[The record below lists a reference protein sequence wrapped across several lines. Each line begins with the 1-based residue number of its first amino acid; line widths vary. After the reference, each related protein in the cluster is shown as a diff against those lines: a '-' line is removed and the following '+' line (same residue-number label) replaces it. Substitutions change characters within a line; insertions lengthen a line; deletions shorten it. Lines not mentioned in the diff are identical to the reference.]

1 MKRFIINS
9 VIFILIGLC
18 LFHVKPLY
26 LLYKEKYKS
35 IVAGDDIYYSIQ
47 KSRKKNKSKKALFG
61 DSVARQLFDNKTNND
76 TINSLACNQS
86 IGMVGHYILLNDY
99 LAAGN
104 EVDTVYFI
112 FRPFTFQ
119 NNLDQVY
126 TYHYFLKPF
135 YNKEYCK
142 YFTETVKEQV
152 AKIPYYRFCRYPSVL
167 TSNWAPV
174 FTSKDKIDYTF
185 LSPITVEYLKKIKE
199 LSVKHNFKVII
210 LPAPVNSAFKKSIE
224 KFDQKEI
231 LNNGFGAEFNN
242 FFQNIIYLDNSYFSD
257 SAHLNEPAVYTEY
270 YKKNFLNLK

>member
-1 MKRFIINS
+1 MKRFISNS
-9 VIFILIGLC
+9 IIFILIGVC
-18 LFHVKPLY
+18 LFHAKPFY
-26 LLYKEKYKS
+26 LLYNEKYKS
-35 IVAGDDIYYSIQ
+35 VVAGNEIYYSIQ
-47 KSRKKNKSKKALFG
+47 KSKKKNKSKKALFG

-86 IGMVGHYILLNDY
+86 IGMVGHYILLNNY

-135 YNKEYCK
+135 YKKEYNQ

-152 AKIPYYRFCRYPSVL
+152 AKIPYNKFCRYPSVL
-167 TSNWAPV
+167 TSNWAPA
-174 FTSKDKIDYTF
+174 FKTKDKNDYTF
-185 LSPITVEYLKKIKE
+185 LSPITVEYFKKIKE
-199 LSVKHNFKVII
+199 LSVKHSFKVIV
-210 LPAPVNSAFKKSIE
+210 LPAPVNSAFKSSIE
-224 KFDQKEI
+224 KFDKKEI
-231 LNNGFGAEFNN
+231 EENGFGNEFNN

-270 YKKNFLNLK
+270 YKRNFLMLK